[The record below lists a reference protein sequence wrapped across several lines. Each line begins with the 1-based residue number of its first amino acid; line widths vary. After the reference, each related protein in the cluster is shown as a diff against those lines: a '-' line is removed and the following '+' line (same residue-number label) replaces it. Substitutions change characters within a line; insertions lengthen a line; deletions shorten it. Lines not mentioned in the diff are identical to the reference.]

1 MSAFLFL
8 ISCTINKLQWLIPE
22 TKPSTH
28 MKTTRKSYLLSVAI
42 ISMIA
47 LGSCSKNDAVRIHDI
62 ATAQKVSVDR
72 FSSTAGHLQVRTAT
86 NGLPAAN
93 APVNFDQG
101 PFITKGL
108 GTQGQYVE
116 YYNFDV
122 QPTMPAPIYVI
133 FKEGESS
140 PVMGQLNIIDVLPGE
155 MGYNDFWQ
163 IVKVTVPSNY
173 QANEVASYNEILAR
187 KYKLE
192 VTTQLVNCPVV
203 PEGSTAVKRL
213 NGESTALTQGWHDE
227 KIVFYFN
234 FGEKAL
240 SATAGMV
247 PTAPIY
253 VSFVINPNSS
263 NPASGPASGFLA
275 EPGSSMQTHNVV
287 GAMPSDAGYSPL
299 WVVNA
304 YDNANFLSVR
314 NLSTVLTA
322 TSVGTGLAL
331 VNCPLV
337 SIN

>member
-1 MSAFLFL
+1 
-8 ISCTINKLQWLIPE
+8 
-22 TKPSTH
+22 
-28 MKTTRKSYLLSVAI
+28 MKDFRKSYFSSLAI

-47 LGSCSKNDAVRIHDI
+47 LVSCSKDDAVKIHDV

-86 NGLPAAN
+86 NGIPAAN

-108 GTQGQYVE
+108 GTQGQHVE

-122 QPTMPAPIYVI
+122 QSTTPAPIWVL
-133 FKEGESS
+133 FREGETT
-140 PVMGQLNIIDVLPGE
+140 PVAGQLNIIDVLPGE

-173 QANEVASYNEILAR
+173 KANEVASYDEIVQR

-203 PEGSTAVKRL
+203 PEGSTAAKRL
-213 NGESTALTQGWHDE
+213 NGESTALVLGWYDE
-227 KIVFYFN
+227 KIVSYFN

-240 SATAGMV
+240 STSAGLV

-253 VSFVINPNSS
+253 VSFVINATSD
-263 NPASGPASGFLA
+263 PASGPASGFKT
-275 EPGSSMQTHNVV
+275 ETGSMQTHNVV
-287 GAMPSDAGYSPL
+287 GAMPTDAGYSPL
-299 WVVNA
+299 WIVNA
-304 YDNANFLSVR
+304 YDNANFGAVT
-314 NLSTVLTA
+314 NLQTA
-322 TSVGTGLAL
+322 LAINQTNL
-331 VNCPLV
+331 GAAVNCPLV

>member
-1 MSAFLFL
+1 
-8 ISCTINKLQWLIPE
+8 
-22 TKPSTH
+22 
-28 MKTTRKSYLLSVAI
+28 MKDFRKSYFSLLAI

-47 LGSCSKNDAVRIHDI
+47 LVSCSKDDVVKIHDTT
-62 ATAQKVSVDR
+62 TAQKVSVDR

-86 NGLPAAN
+86 NGIPAAN

-108 GTQGQYVE
+108 GTQGQHVE

-122 QPTMPAPIYVI
+122 QTTTPAPIWVL
-133 FKEGESS
+133 FREGEST
-140 PVMGQLNIIDVLPGE
+140 PVSGQLNIIDVLPGE

-173 QANEVASYNEILAR
+173 KANEVASYDEIVKR
-187 KYKLE
+187 NYKLE

-203 PEGSTAVKRL
+203 PEGSIASKRL
-213 NGESTALTQGWHDE
+213 NGESPDLIRGWYDE

-240 SATAGMV
+240 STSGGHV
-247 PTAPIY
+247 PTVPIY
-253 VSFVINPNSS
+253 VSFVINPDNN
-263 NPASGPASGFLA
+263 NPASGPASGFLT
-275 EPGSSMQTHNVV
+275 EPGSTQTHNVV
-287 GAMPSDAGYSPL
+287 GALPSDAGYSPL
-299 WVVNA
+299 WIVNA
-304 YDNANFLSVR
+304 YDNANFGSVT
-314 NLSTVLTA
+314 NLQTVLA
-322 TSVGTGLAL
+322 TTPVGLGIAI